1 MTVRVLVT
9 GMGGELGSRVA
20 MLLEREQSVEAV
32 GGIDIDPPRRRLGRT
47 TFFARIDPRDRV
59 RTMKAVRDFEPTALL
74 HLGVYEP
81 HARATPGRAA
91 EQTIAGT
98 VAVLDAALELG
109 GIEAIVLRS
118 GIEVYGRR
126 RGAPSV
132 PDESVAPDPT
142 SGFGKTLAHVE
153 SLVTAAARTAGARA
167 VILRLAP
174 VVGPHVPSPLGRY
187 LRLPIV
193 GCNAVADPPFSI
205 LHAED
210 AARAIV
216 HALLAGAAGTY
227 NVVAPGAVTAS
238 QAALLGSRIPLPVLG
253 PVWLAVA
260 RIAELAGAP
269 VPGHVL
275 ELLRRGR
282 SADGGR
288 FERELGFESG
298 RTTPEVVH
306 DLYEWAPATP
316 LRAVA

>member
-1 MTVRVLVT
+1 MRAFVT

-20 MLLEREQSVEAV
+20 MFLEGERTVDAV
-32 GGIDIDPPRRRLGRT
+32 GGVDIDPPRRRLGRS

-59 RTMKAVRDFEPTALL
+59 KTMKAVRDFAPTALL

-81 HARATPGRAA
+81 HARVAPAGAA

-98 VAVLDAALELG
+98 VAVLDAALEMG
-109 GIEAIVLRS
+109 GITSIVLRS
-118 GIEVYGRR
+118 GIEVYGRG

-132 PDESVAPDPT
+132 PDESVVAEPT
-142 SGFGKTLAHVE
+142 NGFGRTLLRTE
-153 SLVTAAARTAGARA
+153 SLIIDAARQSGARA
-167 VILRLAP
+167 TLLRLAP
-174 VVGPHVPSPLGRY
+174 VVGPHVASPLGRY

-193 GCNAVADPPFSI
+193 GCNGMADPAFSV

-216 HALLAGAAGTY
+216 HALLAGAVGTY
-227 NVVAPGAVTAS
+227 NVVASDAVTAS
-238 QAALLGSRIPLPVLG
+238 QAALLGSRVPLPIIG
-253 PVWLAVA
+253 PAWLAVA
-260 RIAELAGAP
+260 KLAELAGAP
-269 VPGHVL
+269 VPDHVL

-288 FERELGFESG
+288 FEAEVGFHAARS
-298 RTTPEVVH
+298 TPEVIR
-306 DLYEWAPATP
+306 DLYDWAPVTP